1 MEKTRGKKLNLE
13 LEQWKLLNLEN
24 KENGL
29 KKMNRALGHLED
41 SNKRSNSCAIDVPE
55 GEERNV
61 GAENVLKE

>member
-1 MEKTRGKKLNLE
+1 M
-13 LEQWKLLNLEN
+13 LNLEN
-24 KENGL
+24 KDKGL

-41 SNKRSNSCAIDVPE
+41 SNKRSNSCVIEVPE